1 MQSGL
6 QNAYLR
12 EIGLQCSLVARAAS
26 RLDRE
31 SEASERDEVEIWTL
45 VQTILVSAGLIAT
58 LLWGERCSERGWLRA
73 QLDVDQASPLK
84 QRLRD
89 AASERFDER
98 AEEWEATRADRG
110 FVVFDGRQI
119 GDPDDPVERVE
130 WFQRYDAA
138 TGVVSFWSH
147 SVDLGQIVREV
158 HRMRP
163 FARAVGQV

>member
-12 EIGLQCSLVARAAS
+12 EIDLQCSLIARAAS

-31 SEASERDEVEIWTL
+31 SEAAERDEVEIWTL
-45 VQTILVSAGLIAT
+45 VQTILTSAGLIAA

-84 QRLRD
+84 ERLQH
-89 AASERFDER
+89 AGAERFDER
-98 AEEWEATRADRG
+98 AEEWETTRADRG
-110 FVVFDGRQI
+110 FVVFEGRQI
-119 GDPDDPVERVE
+119 GDPDDPEEKVE
-130 WFQRYDAA
+130 WFQRYDAV
-138 TGVVSFWSH
+138 TGVVSFWHH

-163 FARAVGQV
+163 FARSVGRL

>member
-12 EIGLQCSLVARAAS
+12 EIELQCSLIARAAS

-31 SEASERDEVEIWTL
+31 SEASERDQTEIWML
-45 VQTILVSAGLIAT
+45 VQTILTSAGAIAA
-58 LLWGERCSERGWLRA
+58 LLWGERCSERSWLRA
-73 QLDVDQASPLK
+73 QLDIEPSSPLER
-84 QRLRD
+84 RLHH
-89 AASERFDER
+89 AGAERFDER
-98 AEEWEATRADRG
+98 AEEWESARADRG
-110 FVVFDGRQI
+110 FVVFEGRQI
-119 GDPDDPVERVE
+119 GDPDDPEDKVE

-147 SVDLGQIVREV
+147 SVDLAEIVREV

-163 FARAVGQV
+163 FARSIGQL